1 MKIPY
6 ECQELTEE
14 QKKVLLANFPPPR
27 QHLSYF
33 NEEFI
38 EVIHSQNMSLKDN
51 FSSTISSVKN
61 VPLSVMPA
69 YDMVQYD
76 VYNSARGRPVFPRR
90 CEGHML

>member
-14 QKKVLLANFPPPR
+14 QKKVLLENFPPPR
-27 QHLSYF
+27 KHHHF

-38 EVIHSQNMSLKDN
+38 QVANSQNSQKV
-51 FSSTISSVKN
+51 FPSTISSLKH

-76 VYNSARGRPVFPRR
+76 VYNTARGRPVFPRR
-90 CEGHML
+90 